1 MKITDQCV
9 VALTW
14 TLKDTL
20 GETLDILDEP
30 VEFLVGGDDLLDK
43 IDADLQGH
51 VAGDELAMQLEPED
65 AFGDYNDQ
73 LVFLEARNLF
83 PAELEEGMVFEGLP
97 PGGSSDAPADL
108 LYFVTEIYPEH
119 VVLDANHPL
128 AGFAIRLELK
138 VHAVR
143 EATLDELAGA
153 RWGQVFS
160 ACKPMPG
167 IQPTQKMQMTRTH
180 LITTDTPHICTEKS
194 LCRLMALNSALL
206 NLN

>member
-43 IDADLQGH
+43 IDAALQDH
-51 VAGDELAMQLEPED
+51 ASGDELAMQLEPD
-65 AFGDYNDQ
+65 VAFGDYNDQ

-97 PGGSSDAPADL
+97 PGGNPSAPPDL

-128 AGFAIRLELK
+128 AGIAIRLDLK

-143 EATLDELAGA
+143 EATLDEVGRGTLGSGFFRLQA
-153 RWGQVFS
+153 RANHADDDHDDDEEPSDHDQVRH
-160 ACKPMPG
+160 K
-167 IQPTQKMQMTRTH
+167 H
-180 LITTDTPHICTEKS
+180 LH
-194 LCRLMALNSALL
+194 
-206 NLN
+206 

>member
-20 GETLDILDEP
+20 GETLDTLDEP
-30 VEFLVGGDDLLDK
+30 IEFLVGGDDLLDK
-43 IDADLQGH
+43 IDAELQGH
-51 VAGDELAMQLEPED
+51 VAGDELALHLEPED

-73 LVFLEARNLF
+73 LVFLEARTIF

-97 PGGSSDAPADL
+97 PGGSPSAPADL

-128 AGFAIRLELK
+128 AGFAIRLDLK

-143 EATLDELAGA
+143 EATLDEIGKGTLGSGFFRLQANAGHHTGA
-153 RWGQVFS
+153 HDDEDDEDDDDE
-160 ACKPMPG
+160 PG
-167 IQPTQKMQMTRTH
+167 HHHGHHTH
-180 LITTDTPHICTEKS
+180 LH
-194 LCRLMALNSALL
+194 
-206 NLN
+206 